1 MIQLIRYRVTNSDVE
16 AVQPTSPYEP
26 LKNVKIKRQSNHPIR
41 GKPLSFD
48 ESSNKAFE
56 TLPQKVALDA
66 YKLDPTLEKILN
78 RGKCSKIEKIKNN
91 LDGNAIL

>member
-1 MIQLIRYRVTNSDVE
+1 MILLFRYRVTNSDVE

-26 LKNVKIKRQSNHPIR
+26 LKNVRIRRQANNPIR

-56 TLPQKVALDA
+56 TLPQKVPLDA
-66 YKLDPTLEKILN
+66 YKLDPTLERILN
-78 RGKCSKIEKIKNN
+78 RGKNSTIEK
-91 LDGNAIL
+91 